1 MNQIKTLRR
10 IAAIVLVAAGALTL
24 AACNKETKT
33 PYGSLSEENIYVSLD
48 GQTVSETELYDKFR
62 VQGVSVLSQ
71 MIDDIV
77 LDEYLNDAETAL
89 SNKDE
94 DALEYFTE
102 IVNEAIFGTSDE
114 ESLADLYTDDNDVY
128 VMDIEQF
135 VDSMYLLNNTIDS
148 DALFNEILALADTF
162 EGYEEI
168 SEIVDVYQSSLA
180 QYLYAKEQLALDVE
194 DEDSDYYIE
203 DEDIVTYYQANT
215 EGKYDV
221 EALVVRFINLNEANA
236 ALYQV
241 GLKSDSKGLWYQIPD
256 IRIEEGEAGY
266 VDLNA
271 AKYSF
276 IKDILEDLELLGK
289 LGDDYT
295 DRSKI
300 SVSDFEEYYKSYTI
314 DIDRDLYPDDELSNA
329 EVKAK
334 FVEIYNLLNPTTT
347 LSIDSEGVIVDE
359 SNEPFDITYTYD
371 DLNDYN
377 TSLRSHVY
385 TTLTAETAIEDAT
398 TEKAYSSR
406 IQTFGDFRYLVYKL
420 DDNSADEEGILV
432 EDEDDEDVY
441 VFADTEAADAAKAE
455 ALADLI
461 DAKLTETYI
470 TTVVSALYDDV
481 EVNIYDNTLRI
492 LYEQNYGYDGDDTN
506 KTGDVLA
513 DVTVDGKKTDVL
525 VDEFYNEVEK
535 AYGINLAYDLLTN
548 KILLA
553 SDEYTVTDDE
563 YDDYEDQF
571 EDIITAFSS
580 DSYSS
585 YPASMGREAFLL
597 VAFGATSNEEAINE
611 LYVYPELRDQF
622 LSDYEAHYTDF
633 YDKMAQLAALQYDFE
648 KSISVSHL
656 LIYFDQDADGS
667 PDDPA
672 EYLAELPQDTQ
683 DEITAGLLSLVEEIY
698 DRLGK
703 YTDFEAGLS
712 AITSEF
718 NETGRILR
726 GSDGSDGSTIDLQ
739 PELDWA
745 EYRQLGFYMTYEDI
759 SSDITNTSNI
769 ITGSSVL
776 DDVFY
781 DRAIS
786 LYDDL
791 VSIEDN
797 EGLFPYLDFYDE
809 IQYESGIDE
818 TDLELVQSSFGWHF
832 IMVNSIGEHTS
843 AIYSETD
850 DEDEDYMD
858 SDLDLNVYNE
868 DSEKLT
874 ASQIE
879 YYLVLSE
886 TDEGAP
892 LPSEVEDAINT
903 YLSPVTSLYTNTYMQ
918 RELIFSLLE
927 EATLTDANASNRL
940 STIRAINI
948 RQFHN
953 YQLSDN
959 NGVFDQN
966 YNNLYGSWFDILE
979 AE

>member
-683 DEITAGLLSLVEEIY
+683 DEITAGLLSLVEEVY